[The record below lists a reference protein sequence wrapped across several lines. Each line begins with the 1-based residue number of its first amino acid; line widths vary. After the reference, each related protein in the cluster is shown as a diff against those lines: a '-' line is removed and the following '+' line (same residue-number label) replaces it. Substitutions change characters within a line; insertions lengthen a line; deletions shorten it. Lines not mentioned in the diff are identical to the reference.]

1 MLSSVFP
8 VLPFSNKKK
17 TQLRETP
24 RGPSKILQGVC
35 EILSEPI
42 VLSERN

>member
-1 MLSSVFP
+1 MLSSV
-8 VLPFSNKKK
+8 LPMLPYSNKKE
-17 TQLRETP
+17 TQLWETP
-24 RGPSKILQGVC
+24 GGPSKILHGIC